1 MTESADS
8 WRKILNVNVVSAS
21 LCAQLSIKLM
31 IEKGVKDGQVI
42 FINSTCGHKTF
53 SGEKIVFY
61 NASKLALTCVVEGWR
76 REVQELGD
84 NQIRVGQISP
94 GLVATEI
101 FSTVKP
107 DPKSPFNPADI
118 LKLMPHLTSDDV
130 AHAVVAQMSFP
141 PQVQLREIIMS
152 HAKEK
157 S

>member
-42 FINSTCGHKTF
+42 FINSTCGHKIF
-53 SGEKIVFY
+53 SDEKIVFY
-61 NASKLALTCVVEGWR
+61 NASKLALTCIVEGWR

-84 NQIRVGQISP
+84 SQIRVGQISP

-107 DPKSPFNPADI
+107 DPKSPFNLADLI
-118 LKLMPHLTSDDV
+118 KLRPHITSNDV
-130 AHAVVAQMSFP
+130 AHTVVAQMSFP
-141 PQVQLREIIMS
+141 PQVQLRDVIIS
-152 HAKEK
+152 HSKEK